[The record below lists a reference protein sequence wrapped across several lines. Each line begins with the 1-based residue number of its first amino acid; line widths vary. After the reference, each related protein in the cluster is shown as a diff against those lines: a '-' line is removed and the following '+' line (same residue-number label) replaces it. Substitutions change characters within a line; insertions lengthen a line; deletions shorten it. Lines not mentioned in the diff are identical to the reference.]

1 MSGSIN
7 WTDVFSLLIALG
19 ALTLSAL
26 TFYLT
31 KLKQFKGYVI
41 PTRRIT
47 LTWIEKGTGAGGSQ
61 PPSKTGNLEPSLLL
75 ECEFINQG
83 ARPGKIEDVLIQLQH
98 VGSGDKMSFLAYLMG
113 EFTGVLAE
121 EYQPLRDFS
130 TLWIPPNSTIHTA
143 IVFKPARELNLSP
156 GRYKL
161 RLGYSGDNVRTKTS
175 SGKEVMWAY
184 SEVVFD
190 FEISDEHIKE
200 WKHYQTVR
208 LESVNLQENR
218 KEFFDSSL

>member
-1 MSGSIN
+1 MSGSTP
-7 WTDVFSLLIALG
+7 WTDILSIFIALG
-19 ALTLSAL
+19 ALALSAL

-31 KLKQFKGYVI
+31 KLKQFRGYVI

-47 LTWIEKGTGAGGSQ
+47 LTWIEKRAESGAST
-61 PPSKTGNLEPSLLL
+61 PSTKPNDLEPGLLL

-98 VGSGDKMSFLAYLMG
+98 AGSGDKMSFLAYLMG

-121 EYQPLRDFS
+121 ENQPLRDFS
-130 TLWIPPNSTIHTA
+130 TLWIPPNSTLHTV

-161 RLGYSGDNVRTKTS
+161 RLGYSGDNVQTKTS
-175 SGKEVMWAY
+175 SGRWLTWAY
-184 SEVVFD
+184 SDVVFD
-190 FEISDEHIKE
+190 FEISDDHIKA
-200 WKHYQTVR
+200 WKRYQTVR

-218 KEFFDSSL
+218 KQFFDSSL